1 MVQLV
6 VRVRV
11 KLSRDDKEI
20 ETSALANSGYESE
33 TPQILVPIKLAEQL
47 GFWPPTTYL
56 EESVFESAGGP
67 LRVWIAPK
75 SVKVKVIVI
84 DLETKWVEADLIISP
99 LADEV
104 LLSDKMISELNIA
117 LEDPGRGY
125 WRFTWEPKKKVRRS
139 EPPRYWK

>member
-1 MVQLV
+1 VVQLV

-11 KLSRDDKEI
+11 KLSRNGREI

-33 TPQILVPIKLAEQL
+33 TPQILIPIKLAGQL
-47 GFWPPTTYL
+47 GFWPPTIDL

-67 LRVWIAPK
+67 LRVWIVSK
-75 SVKVKVIVI
+75 SVKVKVIVE
-84 DLETKWVEADLIISP
+84 DVETKWVEADLIISP

-125 WRFTWEPKKKVRRS
+125 WRFTWEPKEKVRRS

>member
-11 KLSRDDKEI
+11 KLSRNGREI

-33 TPQILVPIKLAEQL
+33 TPQILIPIKLAGQL
-47 GFWPPTTYL
+47 GFWPPTIDL

-67 LRVWIAPK
+67 LRVWIVSK
-75 SVKVKVIVI
+75 SVKVKVIVE
-84 DLETKWVEADLIISP
+84 DVETKWVEADLIISP

-125 WRFTWEPKKKVRRS
+125 WRFTWEPKEKVRRS

>member
-1 MVQLV
+1 VVQLV

-11 KLSRDDKEI
+11 KLSRNGREI

-33 TPQILVPIKLAEQL
+33 TPQILIPIKLAGQL
-47 GFWPPTTYL
+47 GFWPPTMDL

-67 LRVWIAPK
+67 LRVWIVSK
-75 SVKVKVIVI
+75 SVKVKVIVE
-84 DLETKWVEADLIISP
+84 DVETKWVEADLIISP

-125 WRFTWEPKKKVRRS
+125 WRFTWEPKEKVRRS

>member
-11 KLSRDDKEI
+11 KLSRNGREI

-33 TPQILVPIKLAEQL
+33 TPQILIPIKLAGQL
-47 GFWPPTTYL
+47 GFWPPTMDL

-67 LRVWIAPK
+67 LRVWIVSK
-75 SVKVKVIVI
+75 SVKVKVIVE
-84 DLETKWVEADLIISP
+84 DVETKWVEADLIISP

-125 WRFTWEPKKKVRRS
+125 WRFTWEPKEKVRRS